1 MLSLGGEEAIA
12 TIGADGKVTF
22 ANPEHLTQL
31 TEADLLSL
39 RLYLNGDAG
48 NVLWEYAFEHVV
60 LTPNPAG
67 VKELFVTADDNE
79 LAFNLMYMGYSSKDL
94 KDRDIKKVKWK
105 IDNAIGTFSPASNV
119 GRTGSF
125 STTLTTVRRAGAEGY
140 LYAEG
145 DDSSGASSIKGPK
158 VTVLAGKP
166 ASIDVQSTGKTAIGG
181 IDEITLEITVEDSY
195 PQPVED
201 GTSVGIE
208 YFGNLDVEY
217 SGTTVDGKVQV
228 KIKGASQTG
237 VIPLT
242 IYSGGINIQHNV
254 TVDDIQLA
262 ISMDTTIE
270 PYARETVR
278 ISAISEGHNL
288 EGKTLSLRSTK
299 GSLREQIVVIRDG
312 VAETLLVADSAIGS
326 GLISAS
332 FEDLVY
338 AQQNFEVDYRTAIIG
353 IDEPVL
359 VADQATNGTVTVDN
373 GFGTNIDVP
382 YVTSTEVTVTGKVGT
397 TEKLSIGGLENPPIE
412 PLLYYNLNR
421 VYGDNTVGD
430 AYGVINATI
439 GNVARDLESFDGFKG
454 SYAFAADSNLKIPH
468 HNALQK
474 DNRIGFGLKVKPIAA
489 GVIVDYSAT
498 SQKLT
503 LLPNNKI
510 QYQVETSEGLYTVE
524 SSPIELDEWNS
535 IGVRYDNGELALEV
549 NDEKFTAIGAGALL
563 TSTSGDSAATIG
575 GDFVGSINEFK
586 IIDWDYPL
594 LATLPNGGIEMDV
607 VFNSTT
613 EKVVISSTNK
623 MGTRPMGYLASN
635 PFNSPFHNALNN
647 QLFPQAY
654 AGERFNRFLGQVK
667 MQRQAVTYALV
678 ETGKWA
684 LVSSIG
690 FSNGVIYGDTSTTAG
705 IIGDIALGFM
715 PFGDVRDIAIQ
726 EYYYVYNTLDNNG
739 KPKYDETILYL
750 AYIGLG
756 ADALMLSPAAPLG
769 IALNGAVAGTKTG
782 MKLLD
787 KLPGKKV
794 LAQRFKEMA
803 EAARDR
809 DWTRFEAITRNTL
822 PFMQLFAAVALDED
836 LRNLLGS
843 AIRSTA
849 DLDNWAKYLKGYAD
863 QPDAVAHIS
872 PLPKGMFDEAYAA
885 GPTSSFKAMLIIVT
899 NYGRRHNIDTDVL
912 GGRLSDA
919 IGSLRKSI
927 DDNTAMAKY
936 AYKEDAIQAM
946 VNIRTMGRGAVDKLR
961 YFKNVS
967 AGMSELNGDTYKR
980 INEMMLA
987 IKEINFQTLI
997 SIDEGKGIGKV
1008 IDSLSNSAGNF
1019 AKGGAF
1025 QLIAINAA
1033 QKAGKVISGI
1043 EESVTVSITVG
1054 GRAKAIRNRFYDYVE
1069 GVAPNR
1075 IFVETKAW
1083 LPQNVRGNVKNYLVG
1098 KNVNKTGD
1106 MAGNEGAQLMTD
1118 LLSWRDNGFSG
1129 HRWEL
1134 DHDSVDVFKDEL
1146 IKQLKTNTEVR
1157 KHMQNVLEIA
1167 DKNEFKNTIAEIV
1180 KRIKNSDEFVVAVL
1194 K

>member
-1 MLSLGGEEAIA
+1 MRNRAIKPGRNLNVLQFNQKELSRHHFYVQVNPYPKSQQNDFGSEIYNPIHKNYLPDGSGTDEHELPSVDNADLEGNQTTQANPLRYRPAHYVPFKVPLYDEQYSQIQQDVYSDLKEQGKATSADKPDPLYRWYYRPELQFSQYNFDAKSLIVNQIDDEGEESITEIEIEDDGTDFGPIFDSYTDSVELLFDLLGPQLDRLPPLENDREFVLSLGGEEAIS
-12 TIGADGKVTF
+12 TIGAGGKVTF

-48 NVLWEYAFEHVV
+48 NVLWEYAFEHVA
-60 LTPNPAG
+60 LTPNPEG

-94 KDRDIKKVKWK
+94 KDRDIKKIKWT
-105 IDNAIGTFSPASNV
+105 IDNAIGTFSPASGI

-125 STTLTTVRRAGAEGY
+125 STVLKTVRRAGATGY

-145 DDSSGASSIKGPK
+145 DSSSGGSSVKGPK

-166 ASIDVQSTGKTAIGG
+166 ASIDVKATGKTAVGG
-181 IDEITLEITVEDSY
+181 IDEINLEITVKDSY

-201 GTSVGIE
+201 GTSIGIS
-208 YFGNLDVEY
+208 YPGNLDVEY
-217 SGTTVDGKVQV
+217 TGSTVNGKVQV
-228 KIKGASQTG
+228 KIKGARQAG

-242 IYSGGINIQHNV
+242 IYSGDVSIQHSV

-262 ISMDTTIE
+262 ISMDTKIE
-270 PYARETVR
+270 SYARETIR
-278 ISAISEGHNL
+278 ISAVSEGHNL

-299 GSLREQIVVIRDG
+299 GSLREQVVVIKEG
-312 VAETLLVADSAIGS
+312 MAETLLVADSAIGS
-326 GLISAS
+326 GIISAS
-332 FEDLVY
+332 FEDIVY
-338 AQQNFEVDYRTAIIG
+338 AQENFEVDYRTALIN

-359 VADQATNGTVTVDN
+359 VADQDQNGTVTVDN
-373 GFGTNIDVP
+373 GFGKNIDVP
-382 YVTSTEVTVTGKVGT
+382 YVTSTEVTVTGEVGT

-510 QYQVETSEGLYTVE
+510 QYQVETSEGIYTVE

-535 IGVRYDNGELALEV
+535 IGVRYDSGELALEV
-549 NDEKFTAIGAGALL
+549 NDEKFTAIGAGSLL
-563 TSTSGDSAATIG
+563 TFTNGNSAAVIG
-575 GDFVGSINEFK
+575 GGFVGSINEFK

-594 LATLPNGGIEMDV
+594 LAILPNGGIEMDV

-635 PFNSPFHNALNN
+635 SFNSPFHNALNN

-667 MQRQAVTYALV
+667 MHSQAVTYALV

-684 LVSSIG
+684 VVSYIG
-690 FSNGVIYGDTSTTAG
+690 FSNGVVYGDTSTTAG
-705 IIGDIALGFM
+705 IIGDIALGFL
-715 PFGDVRDIAIQ
+715 PFGDARDIAIQ
-726 EYYYVYNTLDNNG
+726 EYYFYYNTLDNNG

-756 ADALMLSPAAPLG
+756 ADVLMLSPAAPLG
-769 IALNGAVAGTKTG
+769 AALNGVVAGTKTG

-803 EAARDR
+803 EAAIDR

-849 DLDNWAKYLKGYAD
+849 DLDNWARYLKGYAD
-863 QPDAVAHIS
+863 QPDTVAHVS
-872 PLPKGMFDEAYAA
+872 PLPKGLFAEAYAA
-885 GPTSSFKAMLIIVT
+885 KSPFKKILEEYSEFAR
-899 NYGRRHNIDTDVL
+899 NRNITHPGETLSETIAIFNAVAIRG
-912 GGRLSDA
+912 GGR
-919 IGSLRKSI
+919 
-927 DDNTAMAKY
+927 
-936 AYKEDAIQAM
+936 Q
-946 VNIRTMGRGAVDKLR
+946 
-961 YFKNVS
+961 
-967 AGMSELNGDTYKR
+967 
-980 INEMMLA
+980 
-987 IKEINFQTLI
+987 
-997 SIDEGKGIGKV
+997 
-1008 IDSLSNSAGNF
+1008 
-1019 AKGGAF
+1019 
-1025 QLIAINAA
+1025 
-1033 QKAGKVISGI
+1033 
-1043 EESVTVSITVG
+1043 
-1054 GRAKAIRNRFYDYVE
+1054 
-1069 GVAPNR
+1069 
-1075 IFVETKAW
+1075 
-1083 LPQNVRGNVKNYLVG
+1083 
-1098 KNVNKTGD
+1098 
-1106 MAGNEGAQLMTD
+1106 
-1118 LLSWRDNGFSG
+1118 
-1129 HRWEL
+1129 
-1134 DHDSVDVFKDEL
+1134 
-1146 IKQLKTNTEVR
+1146 
-1157 KHMQNVLEIA
+1157 
-1167 DKNEFKNTIAEIV
+1167 
-1180 KRIKNSDEFVVAVL
+1180 
-1194 K
+1194 